1 MEEATR
7 QAAEVAELRQLLF
20 TERRRTS
27 LFAEGVIPIGVALSE
42 ERELPRILEMIL
54 VESQRLSAADGAT
67 LYMKRAGVLE
77 FFMVR
82 NTSLKVDMGGTS
94 GQPITWPP
102 LQLYDAA
109 TSQPNMRNVATFVAH
124 TREKIHLSDIR
135 TESRFD
141 FSGAREFDKR
151 TGYRTRSLFTL
162 PLTGL
167 GGEVVAVLQLIN
179 ALHDGDDA
187 EMTDFAPE
195 SRQLI
200 ESLATLA
207 SAALVSYEV
216 KGELYAREQ
225 AYLREIE
232 NQQARMERELTD
244 AATYIRA
251 ILPAPMTEPFNSDW
265 RLEPCSE
272 LGGDVFGYHWIDKDH
287 FGLYMLDVCGHGA
300 ASALL
305 SVGAVQVLRTDGLP
319 HVDFRDP
326 GAVVSAMNNVFLMR
340 NQNNLYFTLWFGVL
354 HVPTRRLQFA
364 CAGHPPAL
372 LVPAGATRADEIIN
386 LGAKGL
392 VLGAR
397 ENKIY
402 KTNEA
407 IIPPGAKFY
416 LLSDGV
422 YEIRQAD
429 GRMWDD
435 QDFRETLMESLPPEL
450 SRMDHLLAAAR
461 LRRGQDQLDDDFSIV
476 EFTF

>member
-1 MEEATR
+1 MEEGARLT
-7 QAAEVAELRQLLF
+7 AELAELKRALF
-20 TERRRTS
+20 VERRRTS

-54 VESQRLSAADGAT
+54 VESQRLASADGAT

-82 NTSLKVDMGGTS
+82 NTTLKVDMGGAS

-109 TSQPNMRNVATFVAH
+109 SGEPNMRNVATFVAH

-135 TESRFD
+135 SESRFD

-179 ALHDGDDA
+179 PLNEGDA
-187 EMTDFAPE
+187 ETTDFAPE

-244 AATYIRA
+244 AAMYIRA
-251 ILPAPMTEPFNSDW
+251 ILPPPMTEPFHTDW

-272 LGGDVFGYHWIDKDH
+272 LGGDVFGYHWIDKEH

-340 NQNNLYFTLWFGVL
+340 NQNNLYFTLWFGVF
-354 HVPTRRLQFA
+354 HAPSRKMRFA

-372 LVPAGATRADEIIN
+372 LLTPSATKPSHVQN

-397 ENKIY
+397 ENKVY
-402 KTNEA
+402 QTHEA
-407 IIPPGAKFY
+407 TIPAGSKLF

-429 GRMWDD
+429 GRMWD
-435 QDFRETLMESLPPEL
+435 QENFLETLIEPLPAEV

-461 LRRGQDQLDDDFSIV
+461 LRRGADQLDDDFSIV

>member
-1 MEEATR
+1 MEEASRLT
-7 QAAEVAELRQLLF
+7 AEVAELRRSLF
-20 TERRRTS
+20 AERRRTS

-54 VESQRLSAADGAT
+54 VESQRLASADGAT
-67 LYMKRAGVLE
+67 LYMKRGAVLE

-82 NTSLKVDMGGTS
+82 NTTLKVDMGGTS

-102 LQLYDAA
+102 LQLYDPA
-109 TSQPNMRNVATFVAH
+109 SSEPNMRNVATFVAH

-135 TESRFD
+135 SESRFD

-151 TGYRTRSLFTL
+151 TVYRTRSLFTL

-179 ALHDGDDA
+179 PLNEGDA
-187 EMTDFAPE
+187 ESSDFAPE

-251 ILPAPMTEPFNSDW
+251 ILPAPMSEPFKSEW

-272 LGGDVFGYHWIDKDH
+272 LGGDVFGYHWIDQDN
-287 FGLYMLDVCGHGA
+287 FALYMLDVCGHGA

-340 NQNNLYFTLWFGVL
+340 NQNNLYFTLWFGVF
-354 HVPTRRLQFA
+354 HSPTRILRFS
-364 CAGHPPAL
+364 CAGHPPAML
-372 LVPAGATRADEIIN
+372 IPPSATKAEIVN

-397 ENKIY
+397 ENKVY
-402 KTNEA
+402 QTHEA
-407 IIPPGAKFY
+407 TIPAGAKLF

-429 GRMWDD
+429 GRMWD
-435 QDFRETLMESLPPEL
+435 QENFLETLLEPLPPEI

-461 LRRGQDQLDDDFSIV
+461 LRRGADQLDDDFSIV

>member
-1 MEEATR
+1 MEEGAR
-7 QAAEVAELRQLLF
+7 LAAEVAELKRDLF
-20 TERRRTS
+20 VERRRTS

-54 VESQRLSAADGAT
+54 VESQRLASADGAT

-82 NTSLKVDMGGTS
+82 NTTLKVDMGGAS

-109 TSQPNMRNVATFVAH
+109 SGEPNMRNVATFVAH

-135 TESRFD
+135 SESRFD

-179 ALHDGDDA
+179 PLVDGMS
-187 EMTDFAPE
+187 ETTDFAPE

-244 AATYIRA
+244 AAMYIRA
-251 ILPAPMTEPFNSDW
+251 ILPPPMTEPFRTEW

-272 LGGDVFGYHWIDKDH
+272 LGGDVFGYHWIDKEH
-287 FGLYMLDVCGHGA
+287 FALYMLDVCGHGA

-354 HVPTRRLQFA
+354 HVPTRTLRFA

-372 LVPAGATRADEIIN
+372 LLTSSATKSSHVQN

-397 ENKIY
+397 ENKVY
-402 KTNEA
+402 QTHEA
-407 IIPPGAKFY
+407 RIPPGSKLF

-429 GRMWDD
+429 GRMWD
-435 QDFRETLMESLPPEL
+435 QENFLEALIEPLPAEM
-450 SRMDHLLAAAR
+450 SRLDHLLAVAR
-461 LRRGQDQLDDDFSIV
+461 LRRGADQLDDDFSIV
-476 EFTF
+476 EFRF